1 MTVEFS
7 NTQASVW
14 NAIQTALQEAGFIV
28 ANVSALDKKQGSF
41 KAVTTTTAVKQDLV
55 ISAYKPTVA
64 LEQSLDR
71 RDENTVWEFVRVHLS
86 NLPHVKTKQG
96 ELQFIAERDPRILY
110 DRMIS
115 YFFQRGIPIP
125 LSSADFQAGLAEKFS
140 ERDGMVFLTDQ
151 LAAYDKKRIQ
161 TASAPQLELFV
172 YDEKSS
178 IDWLHH
184 FVKQRPSTYQDIQPE
199 FLRQL
204 SASWRKYEIRP
215 ELQDLLEKNFLRY
228 EGIGE
233 VPSQIHRYLS
243 SNFKDLR
250 NLEKLDP
257 RLVAKAKERWYV
269 PDTNKISDL
278 EKMRLKELL
287 KQFETYRQATTKKIK
302 EFRIEA
308 IRAGFKQA
316 WTDKDYRTIAD
327 VAAKLPDSV
336 IEEDEKLLRY
346 RDLALNKLGE
356 D

>member
-1 MTVEFS
+1 
-7 NTQASVW
+7 
-14 NAIQTALQEAGFIV
+14 
-28 ANVSALDKKQGSF
+28 
-41 KAVTTTTAVKQDLV
+41 
-55 ISAYKPTVA
+55 
-64 LEQSLDR
+64 
-71 RDENTVWEFVRVHLS
+71 
-86 NLPHVKTKQG
+86 
-96 ELQFIAERDPRILY
+96 
-110 DRMIS
+110 MIS

-140 ERDGMVFLTDQ
+140 ERDGMVFLPDQ

-199 FLRQL
+199 FLKQL

-215 ELQDLLEKNFLRY
+215 ELQALLKKSFLRY

-233 VPSQIHRYLS
+233 VPSQIHSYLS
-243 SNFKDLR
+243 SNYKDLR
-250 NLEKLDP
+250 NLDKLDP

-269 PDTNKISDL
+269 PDTNKASDL
-278 EKMRLKELL
+278 EKIRLAELL
-287 KQFETYRQATTKKIK
+287 EQFETYRQTTAKKIK

-316 WTDKDYRTIAD
+316 WADKDYHTISD
-327 VAAKLPDSV
+327 VANKLPDSV
-336 IEEDEKLLRY
+336 IQEDEKLLRY
-346 RDLALNKLGE
+346 HDLALNRLGE